1 MTTNGNG
8 FLIDDQIIFHGDGAL
23 DYFFFSQKF
32 EPSIEEMIKGEIRAD
47 WEDDEDDE
55 EKEEIMG
62 FTPYPENSFFP
73 SNSPIKIE
81 LAIKI
86 NLSIN
91 GQNIDFQIGSL
102 GEDSSLGENNYVSD
116 EGKKTRSPLHGEDEF
131 GGGVLRI

>member
-1 MTTNGNG
+1 MTTNG
-8 FLIDDQIIFHGDGAL
+8 FLIDDQIVFCGDGGI
-23 DYFFFSQKF
+23 DYFIFSEQF

-62 FTPYPENSFFP
+62 FTPCSENSFFP
-73 SNSPIKIE
+73 PNSPIKIE

-91 GQNIDFQIGSL
+91 GQNIDFQFGSL
-102 GEDSSLGENNYVSD
+102 GEDTNASINEGE
-116 EGKKTRSPLHGEDEF
+116 ETRSPLHGANEF
-131 GGGVLRI
+131 GGAVLRI